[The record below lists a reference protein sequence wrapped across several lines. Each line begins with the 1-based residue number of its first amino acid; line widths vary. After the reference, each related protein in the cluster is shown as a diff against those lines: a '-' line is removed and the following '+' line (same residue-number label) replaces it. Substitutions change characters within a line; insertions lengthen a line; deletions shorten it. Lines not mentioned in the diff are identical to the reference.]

1 MYKPVILCVDDEPVV
16 LESLEIEL
24 KRTFGKKYQY
34 EFAESAEEALE
45 IIEELDHDASTI
57 LVLISDWLMPG
68 IKGDEFLIQVHK
80 KFPKIIKVMLT
91 GQADSAAIQRARE
104 QADLYRCLYK
114 PWRREDLIEIINAGL
129 TIQ

>member
-1 MYKPVILCVDDEPVV
+1 MSKPVILCVDDESMV

-24 KRTFGKKYQY
+24 KRTFGKQYLY

-45 IIEELDHDASTI
+45 IIDDFENDDSSI

-68 IKGDEFLIQVHK
+68 LKGDEFLIRVHE

-91 GQADSAAIQRARE
+91 GQADNAAIQRAIDH
-104 QADLYRCLYK
+104 AGLYRCLYK
-114 PWRREDLIEIINAGL
+114 PWRREDLIDVVNAGL
-129 TIQ
+129 MAK